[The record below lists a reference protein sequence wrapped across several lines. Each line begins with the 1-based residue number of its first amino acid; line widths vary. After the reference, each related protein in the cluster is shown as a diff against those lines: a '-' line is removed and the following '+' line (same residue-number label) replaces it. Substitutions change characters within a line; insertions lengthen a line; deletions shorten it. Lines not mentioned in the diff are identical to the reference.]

1 MAEGGYDF
9 DFDADDIHDEIDDTD
24 DRLPMVSADINQ
36 RIISNQSDTLADLRG
51 QLRQD
56 SLQTQK
62 RNLVKTFYDEIGK
75 RYSMVP
81 DKDDYDQFRLSDD
94 RKTLYWVVGDK
105 EIRITAKQGPA
116 TFLSLS
122 SLANEYNKLVGLG
135 GTQGVRQ

>member
-9 DFDADDIHDEIDDTD
+9 DFDADDIHDEIDDID
-24 DRLPMVSADINQ
+24 DRLPMVSADIYQ

-94 RKTLYWVVGDK
+94 GKTLYWVVGDK